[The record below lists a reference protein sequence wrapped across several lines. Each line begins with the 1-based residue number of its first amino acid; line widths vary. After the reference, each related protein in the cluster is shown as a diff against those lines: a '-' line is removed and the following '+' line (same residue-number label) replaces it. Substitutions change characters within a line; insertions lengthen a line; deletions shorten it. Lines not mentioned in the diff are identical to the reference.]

1 MSDLPG
7 ILERLREG
15 KVFVADGAMGT
26 MLIERGLKSGQC
38 PESFNLTNPDAV
50 AEVSRLYIGAGAEII
65 QTNTFGASPIKLALY
80 DLQDKTEEI
89 NRKAVAIAKKAC
101 RSHAY
106 VAASCGPSGR
116 LLKPYGNLDPEDLI
130 KSCERQVRA
139 LTDAAADAICV
150 ETMSD
155 INEAVIW
162 VRAAKK
168 VAPNIPVFATMT
180 FDPTPRG
187 FFTMM
192 GVDIKKAVTEL
203 TDAGADVLGS
213 NCGNGS
219 DQMVDIAAMFKE
231 LTDKPLLIRP
241 NAGMPILENGR
252 TVYLETPE
260 YMADNCRELARLGVA
275 VIGGCCGTTPSHIR
289 AIARKV
295 H

>member
-1 MSDLPG
+1 MTGMPP
-7 ILERLREG
+7 ILERIREG

-26 MLIERGLKSGQC
+26 MLMERGLKSGQC
-38 PESFNLTNPDAV
+38 PEAFNLSNPDAV

-65 QTNTFGASPIKLALY
+65 QTNTFGASPLKLGLY
-80 DLQDKTEEI
+80 GLQDWTEKI
-89 NRKAVAIAKKAC
+89 NRRAVEIARKVA

-116 LLKPYGNLDPEDLI
+116 LLKPYGDLDPETLRL
-130 KSCERQVRA
+130 SCERQVKA
-139 LTDAAADAICV
+139 LIDAGADAIGV

-155 INEAVIW
+155 INEALAW
-162 VRAAKK
+162 VNAVRKISPAF
-168 VAPNIPVFATMT
+168 PVFATMT
-180 FDPTPRG
+180 FDPTPKG

-192 GVDIKKAVTEL
+192 GVDIEKAVTEL
-203 TDAGADVLGS
+203 TRAGADVLGS

-219 DQMVDIAAMFKE
+219 DQMVEIAAMFKE

-241 NAGMPILENGR
+241 NAGMPILQEGK

-260 YMADNCRELARLGVA
+260 YLADNCREMARIGVNI
-275 VIGGCCGTTPSHIR
+275 IGGCCGTTPAHIR
-289 AIARKV
+289 AIERRI

>member
-1 MSDLPG
+1 MNGMPG
-7 ILERLREG
+7 ILERIREG

-26 MLIERGLKSGQC
+26 MLIERGLKSGHC
-38 PESFNLTNPDAV
+38 PESFNLANPDAV

-65 QTNTFGASPIKLALY
+65 QTNTFGASPLKLSLY
-80 DLQDKTEEI
+80 DLEDKTEEI
-89 NRKAVAIAKKAC
+89 NHKAVEIAKKVV

-116 LLKPYGNLDPEDLI
+116 LLKPYGDLEPEELAQ
-130 KSCERQVRA
+130 SCEIQIRA
-139 LTDAAADAICV
+139 LVYAGTDAICV

-162 VRAAKK
+162 VKVSKK
-168 VAPNIPVFATMT
+168 IAPHIPVFATMT

-192 GVDIKKAVTEL
+192 GVDIERAVREL
-203 TDAGADVLGS
+203 TLAGADVLGS

-241 NAGMPILENGR
+241 NAGMPILEHGR

-260 YMADNCRELARLGVA
+260 YMADNCRELTRLGVA
-275 VIGGCCGTTPSHIR
+275 VIGGCCGTTPAHIR
-289 AIARKV
+289 AIARKI

>member
-1 MSDLPG
+1 MSGLPG

-26 MLIERGLKSGQC
+26 MLIDRGLKSGQC

-89 NRKAVAIAKKAC
+89 NRKAVAIAKEAS

-106 VAASCGPSGR
+106 IAASCGPSGR
-116 LLKPYGNLDPEDLI
+116 LLKPYGDLDPEDLV
-130 KSCERQVRA
+130 KSCERQIRA
-139 LTDAAADAICV
+139 LADAAADAICV

-162 VRAAKK
+162 VKAAKK
-168 VAPNIPVFATMT
+168 VATNIPVFVTMT

-192 GVDIKKAVTEL
+192 GVDIKKTVTEL
-203 TDAGADVLGS
+203 TNAGCDVLGS

-260 YMADNCRELARLGVA
+260 YMADNCRELARIGVA
-275 VIGGCCGTTPSHIR
+275 VIGGCCGTTPAHIR
-289 AIARKV
+289 AIARKI

>member
-1 MSDLPG
+1 MAG
-7 ILERLREG
+7 ILERIREG

-26 MLIERGLKSGQC
+26 MLMDRGLQSGQC

-50 AEVSRLYIGAGAEII
+50 EEISRLYIGAGAEII
-65 QTNTFGASPIKLALY
+65 QTNTFGASPLKLALY

-89 NRKAVAIAKKAC
+89 IRKAVEIAKKAG

-106 VAASCGPSGR
+106 VVVSCGPSGR
-116 LLKPYGNLDPEDLI
+116 LLKPYGDLDPEELTRN
-130 KSCERQVRA
+130 CERQVRA
-139 LTDAAADAICV
+139 IANTAADAICV

-155 INEAVIW
+155 INEAVTY
-162 VRAAKK
+162 VKTAKK
-168 VAPNIPVFATMT
+168 IAPNIPVFATMT

-203 TDAGADVLGS
+203 TGAGCDVLGS

-219 DQMVDIAAMFKE
+219 DQMVEIAAAFKE

-241 NAGMPILENGR
+241 NAGMPVLQDGR

-260 YMADNCRELARLGVA
+260 YMADNCREMARIGVA
-275 VIGGCCGTTPSHIR
+275 VIGGCCGTTPAHIR
-289 AIARKV
+289 AIERKI

>member
-1 MSDLPG
+1 MSAIAG
-7 ILERLREG
+7 ILERIREG

-26 MLIERGLKSGQC
+26 MLIDRGLKSGQC

-50 AEVSRLYIGAGAEII
+50 AEVSRLYVGAGAEIV
-65 QTNTFGASPIKLALY
+65 QTNTFGASPIKLSLY
-80 DLQDKTEEI
+80 GLQDKTEEI
-89 NRKAVAIAKKAC
+89 NRKAVAIAKSAA

-106 VAASCGPSGR
+106 VVASCGPSGR
-116 LLKPYGNLDPEDLI
+116 LLKPYGDLEPEELV
-130 KSCERQVRA
+130 KSCVRQVKA
-139 LTDAAADAICV
+139 LLDGEADAICV

-162 VRAAKK
+162 VKASKK
-168 VAPNIPVFATMT
+168 ILPQIPVFATMT

-203 TDAGADVLGS
+203 TGAGCDVLGS

-219 DQMVDIAAMFKE
+219 DQMIDIAATFKE
-231 LTDKPLLIRP
+231 LTDKPLLIRS
-241 NAGMPILENGR
+241 NAGMPVLQDGR
-252 TVYLETPE
+252 AVYLETPE
-260 YMADNCRELARLGVA
+260 YMADNCREMARIGVNI
-275 VIGGCCGTTPSHIR
+275 IGGCCGTTPAHIR
-289 AIARKV
+289 AIERKV

>member
-1 MSDLPG
+1 
-7 ILERLREG
+7 
-15 KVFVADGAMGT
+15 MGT
-26 MLIERGLKSGQC
+26 MLIDRGLKSGQC

-50 AEVSRLYIGAGAEII
+50 AEVSRLYVGAGAEIV
-65 QTNTFGASPIKLALY
+65 QTNTFGASPIKLSLY

-89 NRKAVAIAKKAC
+89 NRKAVAIAKSVA

-116 LLKPYGNLDPEDLI
+116 LLKPYGDLEPEELV
-130 KSCERQVRA
+130 KSCERQIKA
-139 LTDAAADAICV
+139 LLDAEADAICV

-162 VRAAKK
+162 VKAAKK
-168 VAPNIPVFATMT
+168 IAPQIPVFATMT

-192 GVDIKKAVTEL
+192 GVDISRAVTEL
-203 TDAGADVLGS
+203 TNAGCDVLGS

-219 DQMVDIAAMFKE
+219 DQMIDIAAMFKE

-241 NAGMPILENGR
+241 NAGMPVLQEGR

-260 YMADNCRELARLGVA
+260 YMADNCREMARIGVNI
-275 VIGGCCGTTPSHIR
+275 IGGCCGTTPSHIR
-289 AIARKV
+289 AIERKV